1 MKIVMDIRDAQLER
15 VGVAVYCQNLIR
27 EFVQT
32 DDDFE
37 FVFLASNELP
47 KISIEIHNHSV
58 KYIAPSHSSS
68 LIKKLKWYY
77 YLPRLLKKIGADLY
91 FGPFLKLPFTSYHC
105 KTVFTLHDAASITK
119 GELVGNRFMKLKNM
133 YFTSNWVNNVDGII
147 CISKFCKD
155 EFTQIY
161 GESVNK
167 RSTVI
172 YHGLPHELNESYNVS
187 QDDEV
192 EVIRK
197 YTTKKQYLITVGTVY
212 PKKNIERLI
221 EAFSKIKTLDVDLL
235 ICGGAGENSES
246 IFTAPTRYKVEDR
259 VHFLGRVETSELK
272 IFLKN
277 SSAFVFPS
285 LYEGFGIPI
294 LEAFS
299 MSVPV
304 ISSNATCLPE
314 IASDC
319 VLYFD
324 PYSVEQISMMID
336 LILTDTQLV
345 NMLIKKGQERVLT
358 FSWTKSAKL
367 HKEFFIEVLNRTN

>member
-1 MKIVMDIRDAQLER
+1 MKIVMDIREAQLER
-15 VGVAVYCQNLIR
+15 VGVAVYCQNIIR
-27 EFVQT
+27 EFVKA

-37 FVFLASNELP
+37 FVFLASNEMP
-47 KISIEIHNHSV
+47 KLSIEMNNHSV
-58 KYIAPSHSSS
+58 KYIAPSHSSG
-68 LIKKLKWYY
+68 LIKKIKWYWF
-77 YLPRLLKKIGADLY
+77 LPRLLKKFGADLY
-91 FGPFLKLPFTSYHC
+91 FGPFLKLPFSSYPC
-105 KTVFTLHDAASITK
+105 KTVFTLHDAASITE
-119 GELVGNRFMKLKNM
+119 GELVGNLFMKVKNK

-155 EFTQIY
+155 EFTQIF
-161 GESVNK
+161 GESVKK

-172 YHGLPHELNESYNVS
+172 YHGLPHELNEPYNVS
-187 QDDEV
+187 PDDEID
-192 EVIRK
+192 VINK
-197 YTTKKQYLITVGTVY
+197 YTSKKHYLITVGTVY

-235 ICGGAGENSES
+235 ICGGSGANSES
-246 IFTAPTRYKVEDR
+246 IYTAPTRYKIADR
-259 VHFLGRVETSELK
+259 VHFLGRIETSELK
-272 IFLKN
+272 ILLKN

-299 MSVPV
+299 MNVPV

-314 IASDC
+314 IAGDS

-324 PYSVEQISMMID
+324 PYSVEQISKMID

-345 NMLIKKGQERVLT
+345 NKLIQKGQERVLS
-358 FSWTKSAKL
+358 FSWGQSAKL
-367 HKEFFIEVLNRTN
+367 HKEFFIEVLNRSN

>member
-1 MKIVMDIRDAQLER
+1 MKIVMDIREAQLER
-15 VGVAVYCQNLIR
+15 VGVAVYCQNIVR
-27 EFVQT
+27 EFVKA

-37 FVFLASNELP
+37 FVFLASNEMP
-47 KISIEIHNHSV
+47 KLSIEMNNHSIE
-58 KYIAPSHSSS
+58 YIAPSNSSG
-68 LIKKLKWYY
+68 LIKKIKWYY
-77 YLPRLLKKIGADLY
+77 FLPRILKEFGADLY
-91 FGPFLKLPFTSYHC
+91 FGPFLKLPFTSYPC
-105 KTVFTLHDAASITK
+105 KTVFTLHDAASITE
-119 GELVGNRFMKLKNM
+119 GQLVGNLFMKVKNK

-147 CISKFCKD
+147 CISNYCKN
-155 EFTQIY
+155 EFTQIF
-161 GESVNK
+161 GESVRQ

-172 YHGLPHELNESYNVS
+172 YHGLPHELNEPYIVS
-187 QDDEV
+187 QNDE
-192 EVIRK
+192 IDIINK
-197 YTTKKQYLITVGTVY
+197 YTKKNKYLISVGTVY

-235 ICGGAGENSES
+235 ICGGSGANSES
-246 IFTAPTRYKVEDR
+246 IYAAPTKYRIADR
-259 VHFLGRVETSELK
+259 VHFLGRIETSELK
-272 IFLKN
+272 VLLKN

-314 IASDC
+314 IAGDS

-324 PYSVEQISMMID
+324 PYSVAEMSKMID

-345 NMLIKKGQERVLT
+345 DMLIHKGKKRVLS
-358 FSWTKSAKL
+358 FSWEMSAKL
-367 HKEFFIEVLNRTN
+367 HKEFFIEVFNRSN